1 MRSYLFVITDTKI
14 HKEFCMLEA
23 RCFTIRTAVLN
34 MMVDL
39 TGKTHK
45 WDFAIDIANDGAPVF
60 KSAFV
65 MVEASMLSDLLLL
78 SRFKDS
84 HSGHHTR

>member
-1 MRSYLFVITDTKI
+1 MRSNLFVITDTKI

-45 WDFAIDIANDGAPVF
+45 WDFAIDIANDGAPCVQVCLCHGRGQH
-60 KSAFV
+60 AQ
-65 MVEASMLSDLLLL
+65 
-78 SRFKDS
+78 
-84 HSGHHTR
+84 